1 MNTHRAA
8 ALWQRIGTWIA
19 SLGGIGY
26 CPVASGTVA
35 SAVSGLVILLLPAPL
50 KIQLIVLAVVIG
62 IGIWSSEAACAAS
75 GVKDPPCVVIDELA
89 GMLVACLMVPH
100 TPGHIAAAFALFRL
114 FDIGKW
120 FPMKQLERLP
130 GGWGVM
136 MDDLAAGVLARA
148 CLLPWTW
155 T

>member
-1 MNTHRAA
+1 MNAHRAA
-8 ALWQRIGTWIA
+8 DPWQRIGTWMA

-26 CPVASGTVA
+26 CPIASGTAA
-35 SAVSGLVILLLPAPL
+35 SAVSAVAIFLLPSPL
-50 KIQLIVLAVVIG
+50 KTQLIVLAVVIG
-62 IGIWSSEAACAAS
+62 IGIWSSEMACASS
-75 GVKDPPCVVIDELA
+75 GIKDPSLVVIDELA
-89 GMLVACLMVPH
+89 GMLIACLMLPH
-100 TPGHIAAAFALFRL
+100 TPGHIAAAFTLFRI

-148 CLLPWTW
+148 CLLPWG
-155 T
+155 